1 MRYFVLL
8 VLVVIVMVW
17 LIQRAHNDKEAD
29 KGAKKETLKED
40 IEQTTDYLTGRT
52 QINVM
57 FKAKRDRRKWEIQ
70 SAVRY
75 FEGMEGRRPRNL
87 EELLEKG
94 YIIQEQ
100 MYDEF
105 GKGKYK
111 LISGQTPEGR
121 LFIKGM
127 GRDHKEGTS
136 DDWHAE
142 F

>member
-17 LIQRAHNDKEAD
+17 LIQRAHNDKEAE
-29 KGAKKETLKED
+29 KGAHKETLKED
-40 IEQTTDYLTGRT
+40 IEQTTDYLTGTT
-52 QINVM
+52 QVNVM
-57 FKAKRDRRKWEIQ
+57 YKARITRIKTEIS

-87 EELLEKG
+87 EDLLEKG
-94 YIIQEQ
+94 CIIREQ
-100 MYDEF
+100 VYDEF

-111 LISGQTPEGR
+111 LISGQTPDGR
-121 LFIKGM
+121 LFIQGM
-127 GRDHKEGTS
+127 GRDHKKGTS
-136 DDWHAE
+136 DDWRAE